1 MRGSNEP
8 LNPLNVIHIEHLD
21 FNGAP
26 SGPPIE
32 TTPLYDALKGV
43 SEQIDRARERQVFDL
58 INEGYTN
65 RQITGLLNLSVETV
79 EAHRFTTMRKL
90 NLSSLADLVRYA
102 IRNQIVLTP

>member
-32 TTPLYDALKGV
+32 TTPLYDALRG
-43 SEQIDRARERQVFDL
+43 FL
-58 INEGYTN
+58 N
-65 RQITGLLNLSVETV
+65 RSTV
-79 EAHRFTTMRKL
+79 
-90 NLSSLADLVRYA
+90 
-102 IRNQIVLTP
+102 P

>member
-1 MRGSNEP
+1 
-8 LNPLNVIHIEHLD
+8 
-21 FNGAP
+21 
-26 SGPPIE
+26 
-32 TTPLYDALKGV
+32 
-43 SEQIDRARERQVFDL
+43 L